1 MLTKKNKNSY
11 KKIKGRTRTQYLKK
25 LEKYQK
31 YKQRRTKTRQHG
43 GFFNRYDFAYAG
55 RDTVNQ
61 SMKDIDSL
69 APKLTNQTSKEVVK
83 VAEARIRQVINYGG
97 QQIQTIAP

>member
-1 MLTKKNKNSY
+1 M
-11 KKIKGRTRTQYLKK
+11 
-25 LEKYQK
+25 
-31 YKQRRTKTRQHG
+31 RQHG

-83 VAEARIRQVINYGG
+83 VAEAKIRQVINYGG
-97 QQIQTIAP
+97 QQIQTIAPQII